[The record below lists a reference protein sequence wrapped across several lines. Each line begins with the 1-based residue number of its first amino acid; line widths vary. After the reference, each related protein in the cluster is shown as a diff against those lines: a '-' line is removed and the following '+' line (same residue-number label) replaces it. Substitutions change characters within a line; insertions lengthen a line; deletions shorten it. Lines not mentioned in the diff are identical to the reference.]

1 MAQNVVINGVTY
13 ADVPSVKIPL
23 AGGGGDAV
31 FYDSAGATVTASD
44 MLAGVTAY
52 GASGEV
58 TGNIATKTS
67 SDLTS
72 SADVVTVPAGYYASS
87 ATKSV
92 GTATLAAPS
101 ISVNSSTGVIT
112 ATVTQTAGYVSAGSA
127 SDTES
132 LSVQAAQ
139 TITPGTSNQ
148 TIAAGKYLTG
158 AQTILGDADLIS
170 SNIKSGANIFGVSG
184 AANVVDTTIA
194 TSAASAAEIMNGY
207 KAYVNGT
214 LITGN
219 ATVPTV
225 SQDGVTKVLSIS

>member
-1 MAQNVVINGVTY
+1 MSQSVVINNVTY
-13 ADVPSVKIPL
+13 NDVPAIQIP
-23 AGGGGDAV
+23 AEGGGTAT
-31 FYDSAGATVTASD
+31 FYDASGSTVTAGD
-44 MLAGVTAY
+44 MLAGVTAV
-52 GASGEV
+52 GSSGTV
-58 TGNIATKTS
+58 TGNIPTKTS

-92 GTATLAAPS
+92 GTATLATPS

-112 ATVTQTAGYVSAGSA
+112 ATVTQSAGYVSAGSA

-158 AQTILGDADLIS
+158 AQTILGDANLVSASILGS
-170 SNIKSGANIFGVSG
+170 KTIFGVTG
-184 AANVVDTTIA
+184 NANNVDTTIA
-194 TSAASAAEIMNGY
+194 TSAASAADIMSGY

-225 SQDGVTKVLSIS
+225 SQDGVTKILSIS

>member
-1 MAQNVVINGVTY
+1 MAQNVVINGVNY
-13 ADVPSVKIPL
+13 NDVPSVKIPL
-23 AGGGGDAV
+23 QGGGDAT
-31 FYDSAGATVTASD
+31 FFDTASGD
-44 MLAGVTAY
+44 ITAGDVLSGKIGY
-52 GASGEV
+52 NASGSV
-58 TGNIATKTS
+58 TGNIVTKTG
-67 SDLTS
+67 SDLAA

-92 GTATLAAPS
+92 GTATLATPT

-132 LSVQAAQ
+132 LTVQAAQ

-194 TSAASAAEIMNGY
+194 TGAASAGDIMNGY